1 MHSEMPSKKAKP
13 SSSSHHES
21 KHSEDKELAR
31 LRHALEISE
40 ESRTRLAA
48 DYANLER
55 RISEEREKVTQRA
68 STQWLKKLFPILDN
82 FYRASTHAPTISL
95 DDDRTTLSE
104 EAFQKI
110 HSYFVGLRQIEKQ
123 LEEVLLEAGLK
134 RISTKGNMFDPNLH
148 EAISYEPSNDVPA
161 DHIIDEVEAG
171 WQLKDDVIRPA
182 KVRVSQG

>member
-1 MHSEMPSKKAKP
+1 MTAKKQKSP
-13 SSSSHHES
+13 DSSHRQPKES
-21 KHSEDKELAR
+21 NEKELVR
-31 LRHALEISE
+31 LKRALELSE

-55 RISEEREKVTQRA
+55 RIAEERGKVADRA

-95 DDDRTTLSE
+95 DDDETTLSE

-110 HSYFVGLRQIEKQ
+110 HAYFVGLRQIEKQ
-123 LEEVLLEAGLK
+123 LEEVLVESGLK
-134 RISTKGNMFDPNLH
+134 RIPTKGKVFDPNIH
-148 EAISYEPSNDVPA
+148 EAISYEPSSEIA
-161 DHIIDEVEAG
+161 SDHIIDEIEAG
-171 WQLKDDVIRPA
+171 WILNGEIIRPA